1 MINTRKLV
9 LCSPEVVYLAI
20 IPYME
25 DILLGTEPTQQ
36 GWGTFIEAL
45 PGSRFIY
52 TICYWTGI
60 FTLSSQLDEV

>member
-45 PGSRFIY
+45 PGSRFTYI
-52 TICYWTGI
+52 ICY
-60 FTLSSQLDEV
+60 